1 LNIVKIITK
10 KRYVLITDSVIV
22 MKVKV
27 EKKKAEILNL
37 QAIKAFW
44 SYNVPFAQGSN

>member
-10 KRYVLITDSVIV
+10 KRYVSITDSVIV

-27 EKKKAEILNL
+27 EKKAEILNL

>member
-1 LNIVKIITK
+1 MNIVKIITK

-27 EKKKAEILNL
+27 EKKAEILNL